1 MDRAGA
7 TPKSAAGRTACINIR
22 ALPLQLLLRRHPEW
36 KRRPVAVVEKENP
49 QSPILWVNSA
59 AGRAGIRTGM
69 RYASALSLDRDL
81 CAGTVSE
88 REIQAAVRQAH
99 RLLDRFSPR
108 IEPCNDEP
116 GIFWVD
122 ASGLDKLHA
131 SLEDWAMQIDSRLSR
146 LALKASIVVGFSR
159 FGSYA
164 IARSVNR
171 VTVFPSPE
179 VEQAESR
186 MVRLLHLQIDPKL
199 RDRLEKLAVH
209 TVSDFLALPSGGI
222 AHRLGEQAWSLYRF
236 ASGTLSLPIQSRKIP
251 EPLRVRIDLDEPES
265 NAQRLLFWIRR
276 RLDPLL
282 RATAARCQAVAALH
296 LHLLLEDG
304 DRHRRRI
311 QPARP
316 TLEAPV
322 LLDLLGLHLET
333 VSFRAP
339 PVELALEA
347 EGVFVSA
354 ETLDLLQQNPRRN
367 LEAALDALA
376 RVRAEFGPDS
386 VLSARLKP
394 GHLPE
399 ARFEWQPFRKLA
411 AASPRPV
418 PVRPLV
424 RRVHA
429 CPGLLE
435 GASLYQA
442 KNRKPPGACLRADTH
457 RQAEHS
463 PGHAISGGW
472 WRREI
477 RRDYRFIN
485 TRRGERL
492 WIYYD
497 QQARRWYAQG
507 RVE

>member
-1 MDRAGA
+1 M
-7 TPKSAAGRTACINIR
+7 
-22 ALPLQLLLRRHPEW
+22 
-36 KRRPVAVVEKENP
+36 
-49 QSPILWVNSA
+49 
-59 AGRAGIRTGM
+59 
-69 RYASALSLDRDL
+69 
-81 CAGTVSE
+81 
-88 REIQAAVRQAH
+88 
-99 RLLDRFSPR
+99 
-108 IEPCNDEP
+108 
-116 GIFWVD
+116 
-122 ASGLDKLHA
+122 
-131 SLEDWAMQIDSRLSR
+131 
-146 LALKASIVVGFSR
+146 
-159 FGSYA
+159 
-164 IARSVNR
+164 
-171 VTVFPSPE
+171 TVFASPE

-304 DRHRRRI
+304 DRHRQRI

-347 EGVFVSA
+347 EGVCVSA

-411 AASPRPV
+411 AASPHPV

-442 KNRKPPGACLRADTH
+442 KNRKPPSG
-457 RQAEHS
+457 AEHS

-497 QQARRWYAQG
+497 QKARRWYAQG

>member
-1 MDRAGA
+1 MDRVGA

-22 ALPLQLLLRRHPEW
+22 ALPLQLLLRKHPEW

-49 QSPILWVNSA
+49 QSPILWVNPA

-69 RYASALSLDRDL
+69 RYAAALSLDQNL

-88 REIQAAVRQAH
+88 REIQAAVRQVH
-99 RLLDRFSPR
+99 GLLERFSPR
-108 IEPCNDEP
+108 IEPSNDEP

-122 ASGLDKLHA
+122 AGGLDKLHT
-131 SLEDWAMQIDSRLSR
+131 SLEDWARQIDARLSR
-146 LALKASIVVGFSR
+146 LALKAGIVVGFGR

-164 IARSVNR
+164 VARSASR
-171 VTVFPSPE
+171 VIVFPSPE

-186 MVRLLHLQIDPKL
+186 TVRLLHLQIDPKL

-209 TVSDFLALPSGGI
+209 TVNDFLALPAGGI
-222 AHRLGEQAWSLYRF
+222 VHHLGEEAWNLYRF

-265 NAQRLLFWIRR
+265 NAQRLLFWIRQ

-296 LHLLLEDG
+296 LQLLLEDG
-304 DRHRRRI
+304 ERHRQRI

-322 LLDLLGLHLET
+322 LLDLLRLHLET

-347 EGVFVSA
+347 EGVYVSTEA
-354 ETLDLLQQNPRRN
+354 LDLLQQNPRRN

-399 ARFEWQPFRKLA
+399 ARFEWQPFGKLA
-411 AASPRPV
+411 VASPQPV
-418 PVRPLV
+418 LLRPLV

-429 CPGLLE
+429 CPEHLE
-435 GASLYQA
+435 GASLYHA
-442 KNRKPPGACLRADTH
+442 KNRKPTPGAGH
-457 RQAEHS
+457 P

-472 WRREI
+472 WHREV
-477 RRDYRFIN
+477 RRDYRFIKN
-485 TRRGERL
+485 HRGERL

-497 QQARRWYAQG
+497 EQARRWYAQG

>member
-1 MDRAGA
+1 MDRVGA

-22 ALPLQLLLRRHPEW
+22 ALPLQLLMRKHPEW
-36 KRRPVAVVEKENP
+36 KRKPVAVVEKENP
-49 QSPILWVNSA
+49 QSPILWVNPA

-69 RYASALSLDRDL
+69 RYAAALSLDRNL

-88 REIQAAVRQAH
+88 REIQAAVRQVH
-99 RLLDRFSPR
+99 RLLERFSPR
-108 IEPCNDEP
+108 IEPSNDEP

-122 ASGLDKLHA
+122 ASGLDKLHT
-131 SLEDWAMQIDSRLSR
+131 SLEDWARQIDARLSR
-146 LALKASIVVGFSR
+146 LALKAGIVVGFGR

-164 IARSVNR
+164 VARSASR
-171 VTVFPSPE
+171 VIVFPSPE
-179 VEQAESR
+179 VEQTESR

-209 TVSDFLALPSGGI
+209 TVSDFLALPAGGI
-222 AHRLGEQAWSLYRF
+222 MHHLGEEAWNLYRF

-265 NAQRLLFWIRR
+265 NARRLLFWIRR

-296 LHLLLEDG
+296 LQLLLEDG
-304 DRHRRRI
+304 ERHRQRI

-322 LLDLLGLHLET
+322 LLDLLRLHLET

-347 EGVFVSA
+347 EGVYVSA

-399 ARFEWQPFRKLA
+399 ARFEWQPFGKLA
-411 AASPRPV
+411 VANPQPV
-418 PVRPLV
+418 PLRPLV

-429 CPGLLE
+429 CPEHLE
-435 GASLYQA
+435 GASLYHA
-442 KNRKPPGACLRADTH
+442 KNRKPTPGAGH
-457 RQAEHS
+457 P

-472 WRREI
+472 WHREV
-477 RRDYRFIN
+477 RRDYRFVT

-497 QQARRWYAQG
+497 EQTHRWYAQG

>member
-1 MDRAGA
+1 MDRVGA
-7 TPKSAAGRTACINIR
+7 TPKSAGGRTACINIR
-22 ALPLQLLLRRHPEW
+22 ALPLQLLLRKHPEW

-49 QSPILWVNSA
+49 QSPILWVNPA
-59 AGRAGIRTGM
+59 AGRAGIRTGT
-69 RYASALSLDRDL
+69 RYAAALSLDRNL

-88 REIQAAVRQAH
+88 REIQAAARQVH
-99 RLLDRFSPR
+99 RLLERFSPR
-108 IEPCNDEP
+108 IEPSGDEP

-122 ASGLDKLHA
+122 AGGLDKLHT
-131 SLEDWAMQIDSRLSR
+131 SLEDWAGQIDARLSR
-146 LALKASIVVGFSR
+146 LALKAGIVVGFSR

-164 IARSVNR
+164 VARSVNR
-171 VTVFPSPE
+171 VIVFPSPE
-179 VEQAESR
+179 IEQTESR

-209 TVSDFLALPSGGI
+209 TVSDFLALPAGGI
-222 AHRLGEQAWSLYRF
+222 AHHLGEEAWRLYRF

-282 RATAARCQAVAALH
+282 RATAARGQAVAALH
-296 LHLLLEDG
+296 LQLLLEDG
-304 DRHRRRI
+304 ERHRQRI

-316 TLEAPV
+316 TLDAPV
-322 LLDLLGLHLET
+322 LLDLLRLHLET

-339 PVELALEA
+339 PVELTLEA
-347 EGVFVSA
+347 EGVCVSA

-367 LEAALDALA
+367 FEAALDALA

-399 ARFEWQPFRKLA
+399 ARFEWQPFRKLG

-418 PVRPLV
+418 PLRPLV

-429 CPGLLE
+429 CPEHLE
-435 GASLYQA
+435 GTSLYHA
-442 KNRKPPGACLRADTH
+442 KNRKPLPGAGH
-457 RQAEHS
+457 P

-472 WRREI
+472 WNREI
-477 RRDYRFIN
+477 RRDYRFIT

-497 QQARRWYAQG
+497 EQTHRWYAQG

>member
-1 MDRAGA
+1 MDRVGA

-49 QSPILWVNSA
+49 QSPILWVNPA

-69 RYASALSLDRDL
+69 RYASALSLDQNL

-88 REIQAAVRQAH
+88 REIQAAVRQVH

-108 IEPCNDEP
+108 IEPSDDEP

-122 ASGLDKLHA
+122 ASGLDKLHT
-131 SLEDWAMQIDSRLSR
+131 SLEDWARQIDARLSR
-146 LALKASIVVGFSR
+146 LALKAGIVVGFSR

-164 IARSVNR
+164 VARSVSR
-171 VTVFPSPE
+171 IIVFPSPQ
-179 VEQAESR
+179 VEQTESR
-186 MVRLLHLQIDPKL
+186 MVRLLHLQVDPKL

-209 TVSDFLALPSGGI
+209 TVSDFLALPAGDI
-222 AHRLGEQAWSLYRF
+222 AHHLGEQAWSLYRF
-236 ASGTLSLPIQSRKIP
+236 ASGTLPLPIQSRKIP
-251 EPLRVRIDLDEPES
+251 KPLRVLIDLDEPES

-296 LHLLLEDG
+296 LQLLLEDG
-304 DRHRRRI
+304 ERHRQRI

-322 LLDLLGLHLET
+322 LLDLLRLHLET

-339 PVELALEA
+339 PVELVLEA
-347 EGVFVSA
+347 EGVYVSA

-399 ARFEWQPFRKLA
+399 ARFEWQPFGKLA
-411 AASPRPV
+411 VASPQPV
-418 PVRPLV
+418 PLRPLV

-429 CPGLLE
+429 CPEHLE
-435 GASLYQA
+435 GASLYHA
-442 KNRKPPGACLRADTH
+442 KNRKPLPGAGH
-457 RQAEHS
+457 P

-472 WRREI
+472 WHREV
-477 RRDYRFIN
+477 RRDYRFIT

-497 QQARRWYAQG
+497 EQARRWYAQG